1 MRNINRDVPAN
12 HRIMKQISKIKSYR
26 NYIYVFHV
34 KPLLR
39 PIKEAWNWT
48 VRRVSRKQRL
58 MAMRAIAN
66 LRPDEMRELSEDDA
80 ELLRTMSEYLL
91 HSRWVTRNGRI
102 HYTCPL
108 LEDITLWQMIEARM
122 AETAVDRIK
131 GWTGGYVPE
140 TIADMVKMSKF
151 IAGEIDRA
159 DQFERVLLPA
169 GGGKVESNPI
179 AEAKSV
185 LGMVQLAAELMHCTF
200 EEAKLINYS
209 DVILAISA
217 RHEEVERQKSK
228 TK

>member
-1 MRNINRDVPAN
+1 MNR
-12 HRIMKQISKIKSYR
+12 IKSYR
-26 NYIYVFHV
+26 NYIWTFHV
-34 KPLLR
+34 KPLFR
-39 PIKEAWNWT
+39 PFKDAYKWAI
-48 VRRVSRKQRL
+48 RRISRKQRL
-58 MAMRAIAN
+58 LALRTLAN
-66 LRPDEMRELSEDDA
+66 LPPDAAIGLSEDDA
-80 ELLRTMSEYLL
+80 QLLRTTSEYLL
-91 HSRWVTRNGRI
+91 PSQWITRKGNI
-102 HYTCPL
+102 VYTCPP

-122 AETAVDRIK
+122 AETAMDRIK

-140 TIADMVKMSKF
+140 TVADMVKLTKF
-151 IAGEIDRA
+151 IAGEMERA

-169 GGGKVESNPI
+169 GGGTSERNPI

-185 LGMVQLAAELMHCTF
+185 LGMVQLASELMHCSF

>member
-1 MRNINRDVPAN
+1 
-12 HRIMKQISKIKSYR
+12 MKQISKIKSYR

-39 PIKEAWNWT
+39 PIKDAWKWT
-48 VRRVSRKQRL
+48 VRRISRKQRL

-91 HSRWVTRNGRI
+91 PSQWITRNGRI

-108 LEDITLWQMIEARM
+108 LENITLWQMIETRM

-151 IAGEIDRA
+151 IAGEVDRA

-169 GGGKVESNPI
+169 GGGTAESNPI

-228 TK
+228 IK

>member
-1 MRNINRDVPAN
+1 
-12 HRIMKQISKIKSYR
+12 MKQISKIKSYR

-39 PIKEAWNWT
+39 PIKDAWNWT
-48 VRRVSRKQRL
+48 VRRISRKQRL

-91 HSRWVTRNGRI
+91 PSQWITRNGRI

-108 LEDITLWQMIEARM
+108 LEDVTLWQMIETRM
-122 AETAVDRIK
+122 AETAIDRIK

-140 TIADMVKMSKF
+140 TIADMVKLSKF

-169 GGGKVESNPI
+169 GGGKAESNPI

-228 TK
+228 IK

>member
-1 MRNINRDVPAN
+1 MNR
-12 HRIMKQISKIKSYR
+12 IKGYR
-26 NYIYVFHV
+26 NYIWMFHV
-34 KPLLR
+34 KPLFR
-39 PIKEAWNWT
+39 PFKDAYNWL
-48 VRRVSRKQRL
+48 VRRVCRKQRL
-58 MAMRAIAN
+58 LALRMISN
-66 LRPDEMRELSEDDA
+66 LKPDEMRELSEDDA

-91 HSRWVTRNGRI
+91 PSQWITRNGNI
-102 HYTCPL
+102 VYSCPL
-108 LEDITLWQMIEARM
+108 LEDVTLWQMIEARM
-122 AETAVDRIK
+122 AETAMERIK

-140 TIADMVKMSKF
+140 TIADMVKLSKF
-151 IAGEIDRA
+151 IAGEMERA

-169 GGGKVESNPI
+169 GGGTSERNPI

-185 LGMVQLAAELMHCTF
+185 LGMVQLASELMHCSF

>member
-1 MRNINRDVPAN
+1 
-12 HRIMKQISKIKSYR
+12 MKQISKIKSYR
-26 NYIYVFHV
+26 SYIYVFHV

-39 PIKEAWNWT
+39 PIKEAYKWT
-48 VRRVSRKQRL
+48 IRRISRKQRL

-91 HSRWVTRNGRI
+91 PSQWITRNGRI
-102 HYTCPL
+102 RYTCPL

-122 AETAVDRIK
+122 AETAIDRIK

-185 LGMVQLAAELMHCTF
+185 LGMIQLAAELMHCTF

>member
-1 MRNINRDVPAN
+1 MN
-12 HRIMKQISKIKSYR
+12 KFKSYR
-26 NYIYVFHV
+26 NYIWVFHV
-34 KPLLR
+34 KPLFR
-39 PIKEAWNWT
+39 PFEKAYNWL
-48 VRRVSRKQRL
+48 VRRICRKQRL
-58 MAMRAIAN
+58 LALRMISN
-66 LRPDEMRELSEDDA
+66 LKPDEMRELSEDDA

-91 HSRWVTRNGRI
+91 PSQWITRNGNI
-102 HYTCPL
+102 VYTCPL
-108 LEDITLWQMIEARM
+108 LETVTLWQMIEARM
-122 AETAVDRIK
+122 AETAMERIK

-140 TIADMVKMSKF
+140 TIADMVKLTKF
-151 IAGEIDRA
+151 IAGEMERA

-169 GGGKVESNPI
+169 GGGTSERNPI

-185 LGMVQLAAELMHCTF
+185 LGMVQLASELMHCTF

>member
-1 MRNINRDVPAN
+1 
-12 HRIMKQISKIKSYR
+12 MKQISKIKSYR

-39 PIKEAWNWT
+39 PIKEAWSWT
-48 VRRVSRKQRL
+48 VRRISRKQRL
-58 MAMRAIAN
+58 MALRMIVN
-66 LRPDEMRELSEDDA
+66 LRPDEMRELSEYDA

-91 HSRWVTRNGRI
+91 PSQWITRNGKI

-140 TIADMVKMSKF
+140 TIADMVKLSKF
-151 IAGEIDRA
+151 IAGEVDRA

-169 GGGKVESNPI
+169 GGGKAESNPI

-185 LGMVQLAAELMHCTF
+185 LGMIQLAAELMHCTF

>member
-1 MRNINRDVPAN
+1 MNR
-12 HRIMKQISKIKSYR
+12 IKNYR
-26 NYIYVFHV
+26 NYVWMFHV

-39 PIKEAWNWT
+39 PFKDAYNWL
-48 VRRVSRKQRL
+48 VRRISRKQRL
-58 MAMRAIAN
+58 LALRTLAN
-66 LRPDEMRELSEDDA
+66 LPPDAAIGLSEDDA
-80 ELLRTMSEYLL
+80 ELLRTTSEYLL
-91 HSRWVTRNGRI
+91 PSQWITRKGNI
-102 HYTCPL
+102 VYTCPP
-108 LEDITLWQMIEARM
+108 LEDVTLWQMIEARM
-122 AETAVDRIK
+122 AETAMDRIK

-140 TIADMVKMSKF
+140 TIADMVKLTKF
-151 IAGEIDRA
+151 IAGEMERA

-169 GGGKVESNPI
+169 GGGTSERNPI

-185 LGMVQLAAELMHCTF
+185 LGMVQLASELMHCSF

>member
-1 MRNINRDVPAN
+1 MNR
-12 HRIMKQISKIKSYR
+12 IKSYR
-26 NYIYVFHV
+26 NYIWMFHV
-34 KPLLR
+34 KPLFR
-39 PIKEAWNWT
+39 PFKDAYNWL
-48 VRRVSRKQRL
+48 VRRTCRKQRL
-58 MAMRAIAN
+58 LALRMISN
-66 LRPDEMRELSEDDA
+66 LKPDEMRELSEDDA

-91 HSRWVTRNGRI
+91 PSQWITRNGNI
-102 HYTCPL
+102 VYTCPL
-108 LEDITLWQMIEARM
+108 LETVTLWQMIEARM
-122 AETAVDRIK
+122 AETAMERIK

-140 TIADMVKMSKF
+140 TIADMVKLTKF
-151 IAGEIDRA
+151 IAGEMERA

-169 GGGKVESNPI
+169 GGGTSERNPI

-185 LGMVQLAAELMHCTF
+185 LGMVQLASELMHCSF

>member
-1 MRNINRDVPAN
+1 MNR
-12 HRIMKQISKIKSYR
+12 IKSYR
-26 NYIYVFHV
+26 NYIWMFHV
-34 KPLLR
+34 KPLFR
-39 PIKEAWNWT
+39 PFKDAYNWL
-48 VRRVSRKQRL
+48 VRRVCRKQRL
-58 MAMRAIAN
+58 LALRMISN
-66 LRPDEMRELSEDDA
+66 LKPDEMRELSEDDA

-91 HSRWVTRNGRI
+91 PSRWITRNGNI
-102 HYTCPL
+102 VYSCPL
-108 LEDITLWQMIEARM
+108 LEDVTLWQMIEARM
-122 AETAVDRIK
+122 AETAIERIK

-140 TIADMVKMSKF
+140 TIADMVKLTKF
-151 IAGEIDRA
+151 IAGEMERA

-169 GGGKVESNPI
+169 GGGTSERNPI

-185 LGMVQLAAELMHCTF
+185 LGMVQLASELMHCSF

>member
-1 MRNINRDVPAN
+1 
-12 HRIMKQISKIKSYR
+12 MKQISKIKSYR

-39 PIKEAWNWT
+39 LIKEAWNWT
-48 VRRVSRKQRL
+48 VRRISRKQRL

-91 HSRWVTRNGRI
+91 PSQWITRNGRI
-102 HYTCPL
+102 RYTCPL

-140 TIADMVKMSKF
+140 TITDMVKMSKF

-169 GGGKVESNPI
+169 GGEKVESNPI

-185 LGMVQLAAELMHCTF
+185 LGMIQLAAELMHCTF

-228 TK
+228 IK

>member
-1 MRNINRDVPAN
+1 
-12 HRIMKQISKIKSYR
+12 MKQISKIKSYR
-26 NYIYVFHV
+26 NYVYVFHV

-39 PIKEAWNWT
+39 PIKDAWKWT
-48 VRRVSRKQRL
+48 VRRISRRQRL

-91 HSRWVTRNGRI
+91 PSQWITRNGRI

-122 AETAVDRIK
+122 AETAMDRIK

-140 TIADMVKMSKF
+140 TISDMVKLTKF
-151 IAGEIDRA
+151 IAGEMERA

-169 GGGKVESNPI
+169 GGGKAESNPI

-228 TK
+228 FK

>member
-1 MRNINRDVPAN
+1 MNR
-12 HRIMKQISKIKSYR
+12 IKSYR
-26 NYIYVFHV
+26 NYIWMFHV
-34 KPLLR
+34 KPLFR
-39 PIKEAWNWT
+39 PFKDAYNWL
-48 VRRVSRKQRL
+48 VRRICRKQRL
-58 MAMRAIAN
+58 LALRMISN
-66 LRPDEMRELSEDDA
+66 LKPDEMRELSEDDA

-91 HSRWVTRNGRI
+91 PSQWITRNGNI
-102 HYTCPL
+102 VYSCPL
-108 LEDITLWQMIEARM
+108 LEDVTLWQMIESRM
-122 AETAVDRIK
+122 AETAMERIK

-140 TIADMVKMSKF
+140 TIADMVKLTKF
-151 IAGEIDRA
+151 IAGEMERA

-169 GGGKVESNPI
+169 GGGTSERNPI

-185 LGMVQLAAELMHCTF
+185 LGMVQLASELMHCSF

>member
-1 MRNINRDVPAN
+1 MNR
-12 HRIMKQISKIKSYR
+12 IKSYR
-26 NYIYVFHV
+26 NYIWMFHV
-34 KPLLR
+34 KPLFR
-39 PIKEAWNWT
+39 PFKDAYNWL
-48 VRRVSRKQRL
+48 VRRICRKQRL
-58 MAMRAIAN
+58 LALRTISN
-66 LRPDEMRELSEDDA
+66 LKPDEMRELSEDDA

-91 HSRWVTRNGRI
+91 PSQWITRNGRI
-102 HYTCPL
+102 HYTCPQ
-108 LEDITLWQMIEARM
+108 LEDTTLWQMIEARM
-122 AETAVDRIK
+122 AETAMERIK
-131 GWTGGYVPE
+131 GWTGGHVPE
-140 TIADMVKMSKF
+140 TIADMVKLTKF
-151 IAGEIDRA
+151 IAGEMERA

-169 GGGKVESNPI
+169 GGGTSESNPI

>member
-1 MRNINRDVPAN
+1 M
-12 HRIMKQISKIKSYR
+12 
-26 NYIYVFHV
+26 FHI

-39 PIKEAWNWT
+39 PIKDAYNWL
-48 VRRVSRKQRL
+48 VRRICRKQRL
-58 MAMRAIAN
+58 LALRTLAN
-66 LRPDEMRELSEDDA
+66 LPPDAAIDLSEDDA
-80 ELLRTMSEYLL
+80 QLLRVMSEYLL
-91 HSRWVTRNGRI
+91 PSRWITGNGNI
-102 HYTCPL
+102 VYTCPP
-108 LEDITLWQMIEARM
+108 LEDVTLWQMVEARM
-122 AETAVDRIK
+122 AETAMERIK

-140 TIADMVKMSKF
+140 TVTDMVKLTKF
-151 IAGEIDRA
+151 IAGEMERA

-169 GGGKVESNPI
+169 GGGTSERNPI

-185 LGMVQLAAELMHCTF
+185 LGMVQLASELMHCSF

>member
-1 MRNINRDVPAN
+1 
-12 HRIMKQISKIKSYR
+12 MKQISKIKSYR

-39 PIKEAWNWT
+39 PIKEAWKWT
-48 VRRVSRKQRL
+48 VRRISRKQRL

-91 HSRWVTRNGRI
+91 PSQWITRNGRI

-108 LEDITLWQMIEARM
+108 LEDVTLWQMIETRM
-122 AETAVDRIK
+122 AETAIDRIK

-140 TIADMVKMSKF
+140 TIADMVKLSKF

-169 GGGKVESNPI
+169 GGGKAESNPI

-185 LGMVQLAAELMHCTF
+185 LGMVQLASELMHCTF

-228 TK
+228 IK

>member
-1 MRNINRDVPAN
+1 MNR
-12 HRIMKQISKIKSYR
+12 IKSYR
-26 NYIYVFHV
+26 NYIWTFHV

-39 PIKEAWNWT
+39 PIKEAWKWT
-48 VRRVSRKQRL
+48 VRRISRKQRL

-66 LRPDEMRELSEDDA
+66 LSPDEMRELSEDDA

-91 HSRWVTRNGRI
+91 PSQWITRNGRI

-169 GGGKVESNPI
+169 GGGKAESNPI